1 MVMKDSRLATIF
13 VIVTF
18 TAAFMLSGFNQPRPE
33 YFPAPLA
40 EPLLAFYSNF
50 TASGL
55 YDGGEASLNAG
66 QEIVSQIES
75 LCIARG
81 ADKTAGDNIRS
92 VAFDLLNDRILNGH
106 LRAYELYLYY
116 GNRQNFALILRGEFD
131 RQRIAASIGSEKT
144 IVDEKA
150 VIARLNSPLN
160 QQQNLY
166 LHVTSDEILICPENI
181 SGNVV
186 TELEARHNLL
196 DREFEAFAKMVRV
209 RPAMA
214 AEVNLSA
221 LRGDLAGSVPEWLEP
236 LSYARLIVSSRLT
249 KLQLFVP
256 DADQRAKMLRQIEG
270 MVGSLR
276 EFAGNLVD
284 FAATPDGNS
293 IFIEAPAGEELE
305 RLLGCR
311 SVSFFTHFF
320 VRAQKNQ
327 MVVSAKQ
334 NDVVTE

>member
-1 MVMKDSRLATIF
+1 MKDSRLSTIS
-13 VIVTF
+13 VIVIF
-18 TAAFMLSGFNQPRPE
+18 TAAFMLNGFNQPVPE
-33 YFPAPLA
+33 YFPAPLKQ
-40 EPLLAFYSNF
+40 PLLAFYSNF
-50 TASGL
+50 TTSGL

-81 ADKTAGDNIRS
+81 ADKTSGDRIRS
-92 VAFDLLNDRILNGH
+92 VAANLLNERILNGH

-116 GNRQNFALILRGEFD
+116 SSQQNFAVILRGEFD
-131 RQRIAASIGSEKT
+131 RQRIALSIGIEKT
-144 IVDEKA
+144 RIDEEV
-150 VIARLNSPLN
+150 VIARLHSPLD
-160 QQQNLY
+160 QQQYLY

-186 TELEARHNLL
+186 AQLEARRNLL
-196 DREFEAFAKMVRV
+196 GKEFDAFAKMIRI

-221 LRGDLAGSVPEWLEP
+221 LHSDITGGVPEWLEP

-256 DADQRAKMLRQIEG
+256 DADQRVKMLRQVESMI
-270 MVGSLR
+270 GSLR

-284 FAATPDGNS
+284 FAATPDGKS

-327 MVVSAKQ
+327 LAMRAKQ
-334 NDVVTE
+334 NDVITE